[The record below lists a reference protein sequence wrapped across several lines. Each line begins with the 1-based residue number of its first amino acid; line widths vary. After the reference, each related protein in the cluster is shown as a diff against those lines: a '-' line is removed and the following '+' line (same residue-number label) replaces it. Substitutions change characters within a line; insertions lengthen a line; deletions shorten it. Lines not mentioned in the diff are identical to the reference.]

1 VGASTNVTALTGIW
15 SAVLV
20 SGATV
25 YQSGVGASL
34 KTVSGPVALDDDAI
48 LYVTSGATASGVQD
62 AGATGAAGYIYI
74 NSGGTLANSNITYD
88 IVTVYAGGATSGN
101 TFNNYLGSYVS
112 YQAGTTS
119 IAGGQSV
126 NDTFNTVDG
135 STGTIYFYSGA
146 SVSGA
151 TVGDG
156 TTLNAYDGATI
167 KGATV
172 NSGATFAAGAD
183 TSSISGVVV
192 NSGGTASL
200 VSGASTS
207 AFTVSAGGLLSAGTT
222 TVYGGVGA
230 STNVTALTG
239 IWSAVLV
246 SGATVYQSGV
256 GASLKTVSGPV
267 ALDDDAILYVT
278 SGATAS
284 GVQDAGANGLLGTIY
299 VNSGGTL
306 ANSNITYDNVIVYA
320 GGSTSGNTFNGY
332 GASYVSYQAGTTSA
346 AGGKSVN
353 DTFNTNDNSTSLA
366 YFYSG
371 ASVSGA
377 TVSDG
382 TTLYAYAGSTADA
395 ITVTSGG
402 SVNTAVACFLPGTLI
417 RTPSGEVLIEDVRI
431 GDTVSVFNWRNG
443 VETQREVTWVGS
455 QKMVVRS
462 GLPDD
467 EAGYPVRVL
476 KDAISDGVPYKDML
490 ITPEHCLF
498 FEDKFVPVRMLV
510 NGRSIFYDRTIT
522 SYSFYHVETEEHS
535 VIWADGMLT
544 ESYLDTGNRASFR
557 QHGNLVILV
566 GAQGKS
572 WGEDGGAPL
581 GVTCDFVEPLF
592 RSIESR
598 AEAGQIERK
607 DAAPV
612 LTDETDI
619 HLVTETG
626 TIIRKAREHD
636 GSVMFMIPASVRN
649 VRIVSNA
656 SRPSD
661 VFGPFVDDRRRLGVA
676 IGDITLFESRQTVP
690 VTSHLTV
697 SDLTGWHGLE
707 GESCRWTTGDALLPL
722 GERPPA
728 GVAMLTLQLVAA
740 GPYLVSDTD
749 DQTLR
754 QSV

>member
-1 VGASTNVTALTGIW
+1 MASYTDQASGLTYTVNQSDLLGLFYNVVISDSSGNTIKSLSSVPVGNIITGSGSSLSLVSILTGTYVSVPGSTGNINIAINALSGLNFYIGGDTTVSLGV
-15 SAVLV
+15 SAITGLTLNVYGGDLTFSSGIVASALSGSTINIGYGGTYSSGSNLASILNGSTVNFTTGGGTLILNAGGSLLDLSSTSITGYDPSKDTIELENTTATISGYIV
-20 SGATV
+20 SGSGSSRTVTLVGTDGKTIAT
-25 YQSGVGASL
+25 Y
-34 KTVSGPVALDDDAI
+34 T
-48 LYVTSGATASGVQD
+48 ATLASGV
-62 AGATGAAGYIYI
+62 
-74 NSGGTLANSNITYD
+74 TLADGVYSTSTTDTTSNPLKITYHD
-88 IVTVYAGGATSGN
+88 GN
-101 TFNNYLGSYVS
+101 TYIG
-112 YQAGTTS
+112 
-119 IAGGQSV
+119 
-126 NDTFNTVDG
+126 
-135 STGTIYFYSGA
+135 
-146 SVSGA
+146 
-151 TVGDG
+151 
-156 TTLNAYDGATI
+156 
-167 KGATV
+167 
-172 NSGATFAAGAD
+172 
-183 TSSISGVVV
+183 
-192 NSGGTASL
+192 
-200 VSGASTS
+200 
-207 AFTVSAGGLLSAGTT
+207 
-222 TVYGGVGA
+222 
-230 STNVTALTG
+230 
-239 IWSAVLV
+239 
-246 SGATVYQSGV
+246 
-256 GASLKTVSGPV
+256 
-267 ALDDDAILYVT
+267 
-278 SGATAS
+278 
-284 GVQDAGANGLLGTIY
+284 
-299 VNSGGTL
+299 
-306 ANSNITYDNVIVYA
+306 
-320 GGSTSGNTFNGY
+320 
-332 GASYVSYQAGTTSA
+332 
-346 AGGKSVN
+346 
-353 DTFNTNDNSTSLA
+353 
-366 YFYSG
+366 
-371 ASVSGA
+371 
-377 TVSDG
+377 
-382 TTLYAYAGSTADA
+382 
-395 ITVTSGG
+395 
-402 SVNTAVACFLPGTLI
+402 ACFLPGTLI

-522 SYSFYHVETEEHS
+522 SYSFYHVETQEHS

-557 QHGNLVILV
+557 QHGNLVILA

-626 TIIRKAREHD
+626 AVIRKAREHD

-676 IGDITLFESRQTVP
+676 IGDITLFESRRTVP

-749 DQTLR
+749 GQTLQ